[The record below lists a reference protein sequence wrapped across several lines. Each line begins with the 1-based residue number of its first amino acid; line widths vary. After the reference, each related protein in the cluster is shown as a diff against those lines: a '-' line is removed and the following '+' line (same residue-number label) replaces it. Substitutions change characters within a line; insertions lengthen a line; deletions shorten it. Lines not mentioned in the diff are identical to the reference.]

1 MFDFVEGKIA
11 EKNPAF
17 AVIDCHGVG
26 YHLPISLN
34 TFSRIPENGTIKL
47 FTHFVVREDAQ
58 LLYGF
63 ADREER
69 QLFRLLISVNGVGSA
84 TALMI
89 LSALPPAELIGIIA
103 SGNDVALRAIKGVG
117 PKTAQRIIIEL
128 KDKVGKTG
136 IAAELFPAAQNKSKE
151 EALSALVTLG
161 FNKQNAEKFLDKQ
174 LKENPGVPV
183 EDLIRLGLKSL

>member
-26 YHLPISLN
+26 YYLPISLN
-34 TFSRIPENGTIKL
+34 TFSRIPESGTFKL

-136 IAAELFPAAQNKSKE
+136 IAAELFPLSQNKSRE

-161 FNKQNAEKFLDKQ
+161 FNKQNVEKFLDKQ
-174 LKENPGVPV
+174 WKENPNALV

>member
-11 EKNPAF
+11 EKTPSF

-34 TFSRIPENGTIKL
+34 TFSRIPDSGIVKL

-63 ADREER
+63 ADKEER

-89 LSALPPAELIGIIA
+89 LSALPPSELTGIIA
-103 SGNDVALRAIKGVG
+103 SGNDIALRAIKGVG

-128 KDKVGKTG
+128 KDKVGKYG
-136 IAAELFPAAQNKSKE
+136 IAAELFPGTQNKTKE

-161 FNKQNAEKFLDKQ
+161 FNKQGVEKFLDKQ
-174 LKENPGVPV
+174 LKDNLNIPV

>member
-11 EKNPAF
+11 DKNPAF

-34 TFSRIPENGTIKL
+34 TFSRIPDSGIVKL

-89 LSALPPAELIGIIA
+89 LSALPPTELSGIIA

-128 KDKVGKTG
+128 KDKVGKVG
-136 IAAELFPAAQNKSKE
+136 IAAELFPSAQNKSRE

-161 FNKQNAEKFLDKQ
+161 FNKLAVEKFLDKQ
-174 LKENPGVPV
+174 MKENSSALV
-183 EDLIRLGLKSL
+183 EDLIRLGLKTL

>member
-17 AVIDCHGVG
+17 AVVDCHGVG

-34 TFSRIPENGTIKL
+34 TFSRIPDSGIVKL

-63 ADREER
+63 ADKEER

-89 LSALPPAELIGIIA
+89 LSALPPSELSGIIA
-103 SGNDVALRAIKGVG
+103 SGNDIALRAIKGVG

-128 KDKVGKTG
+128 KDKVGKVG
-136 IAAELFPAAQNKSKE
+136 IAAELFPNAQNKSKE

-161 FNKQNAEKFLDKQ
+161 FNKQAVEKFLDKQ
-174 LKENPGVPV
+174 IKENPSGLV
-183 EDLIRLGLKSL
+183 EDLIRLGLKTL

>member
-11 EKNPAF
+11 EKTPSF

-34 TFSRIPENGTIKL
+34 TFSRIPDSGIVKL

-63 ADREER
+63 ADKEER

-89 LSALPPAELIGIIA
+89 LSALPPSELTGIIA
-103 SGNDVALRAIKGVG
+103 SGNDIALRAIKGVG

-128 KDKVGKTG
+128 KDKVGKYG
-136 IAAELFPAAQNKSKE
+136 IAAELFPGIQNKTKE

-161 FNKQNAEKFLDKQ
+161 FNKQGVEKFLEKQ
-174 LKENPGVPV
+174 LKDNLNIPV

>member
-11 EKNPAF
+11 EKNPAY
-17 AVIDCHGVG
+17 AVIDCQGVG

-34 TFSRIPENGTIKL
+34 TFSRIPDSGIVKL

-89 LSALPPAELIGIIA
+89 LSALPPAELSGIIA

-128 KDKVGKTG
+128 KDKVGKVG
-136 IAAELFPAAQNKSKE
+136 IAAELFPSAQNKSRE

-161 FNKQNAEKFLDKQ
+161 FNKQAVEKFLDKQ
-174 LKENPGVPV
+174 MKENPSALV
-183 EDLIRLGLKSL
+183 EDLIRLGLKTL

>member
-11 EKNPAF
+11 EKTPAF
-17 AVIDCHGVG
+17 AVIDCNGVG

-34 TFSRIPENGTIKL
+34 TFSKIPDKGVVKL

-84 TALMI
+84 TAMMI
-89 LSALPPAELIGIIA
+89 LSALPPAELSGVIA
-103 SGNDVALRAIKGVG
+103 AGNDVALKAIKGVG
-117 PKTAQRIIIEL
+117 PKTALRIIIEL
-128 KDKVGKTG
+128 KDKMGKTG
-136 IAAELFPAAQNKSKE
+136 IAAELFPTLHNKVRE

-161 FNKQNAEKFLDKQ
+161 FNKAGVEKALDKM
-174 LKENPGVPV
+174 LKDNPLAAV
-183 EDLIRLGLKSL
+183 EDLIRTALKMM

>member
-34 TFSRIPENGTIKL
+34 TFSRIPDSGIVKL

-63 ADREER
+63 GDKEER

-89 LSALPPAELIGIIA
+89 LSALPPTELSGIIA

-128 KDKVGKTG
+128 KDKVGKVG
-136 IAAELFPAAQNKSKE
+136 IAAELFPSAQNKSRE

-161 FNKQNAEKFLDKQ
+161 FNKQAVEKFLDKQ
-174 LKENPGVPV
+174 MKENPSALV
-183 EDLIRLGLKSL
+183 EDLIRLGLKTL

>member
-11 EKNPAF
+11 EKNPAY

-34 TFSRIPENGTIKL
+34 TFSRIPDSGIVKL

-63 ADREER
+63 GDKEER

-89 LSALPPAELIGIIA
+89 LSALPPAELSGIIS

-128 KDKVGKTG
+128 KDKVGKVG
-136 IAAELFPAAQNKSKE
+136 IAAELFPSAQNKSRE
-151 EALSALVTLG
+151 ESLSALITLG
-161 FNKQNAEKFLDKQ
+161 FNKQAVEKFLDKQ
-174 LKENPGVPV
+174 MKENPSALV
-183 EDLIRLGLKSL
+183 EDLIRLGLKTL